1 MEAKK
6 EMGGADNSKCAED
19 VIRRRLLIDGD
30 GTGDDR
36 RLNVLL
42 KSFIKWCNST
52 NETHEESKITHDRML
67 AQLAQ
72 CEFALSKSRLSAAM
86 SAAEL
91 QNYENLSRQ
100 IESGIESAKRSI
112 ESTKLDF
119 QEAKTVRKNRI
130 EYDVMAKVINEQ
142 PDRKATNEKL
152 AQLRKELGS
161 LEETREQLEKK
172 LDMRRK
178 QFHVLVASIH
188 QLQAMLDTNETEDI
202 LEVALYDAFEDEN
215 ETEDSQTVT
224 ANNTTQM
231 EVE

>member
-1 MEAKK
+1 MS
-6 EMGGADNSKCAED
+6 DED

-42 KSFIKWCNST
+42 KAFIKWCNTT
-52 NETHEESKITHDRML
+52 NESVADSQVSHDRML

-72 CEFALSKSRLSAAM
+72 CEFAMTKSELAAQM

-91 QNYENLSRQ
+91 QNYKNLSQ
-100 IESGIESAKRSI
+100 EIEKKILTAKEDIEK
-112 ESTKLDF
+112 TKVEL

-130 EYDVMAKVINEQ
+130 EYDVLAKIINEQ
-142 PDRKATNEKL
+142 PDRKETDEKL
-152 AQLRKELGS
+152 SQLKKELGN
-161 LEETREQLEKK
+161 LEEVREQLERK

-188 QLQAMLDTNETEDI
+188 QLQSMLDDDGDEIADVALDDEAFEEETEI
-202 LEVALYDAFEDEN
+202 VETKQEPMDE
-215 ETEDSQTVT
+215 
-224 ANNTTQM
+224 
-231 EVE
+231 

>member
-1 MEAKK
+1 
-6 EMGGADNSKCAED
+6 MGDED

-42 KSFIKWCNST
+42 KSFIKWCNAT
-52 NETHEESKITHDRML
+52 NEPPGESQVVHDRML

-72 CEFALSKSRLSAAM
+72 CEFALSKSRLSASM

-100 IESGIESAKRSI
+100 IETGIEAAKRDI
-112 ESTKLDF
+112 ESTKLEF
-119 QEAKTVRKNRI
+119 QDAKTVRKNRI
-130 EYDVMAKVINEQ
+130 EYDVLAKVINEQ
-142 PDRKATNEKL
+142 PDRKETDEKL
-152 AQLRKELGS
+152 SQLRRELGS
-161 LEETREQLEKK
+161 LEETREQLERK

-188 QLQAMLDTNETEDI
+188 QLQAMLDDSESEDI
-202 LEVALYDAFEDEN
+202 MEVSLEAFEDDEKP
-215 ETEDSQTVT
+215 TP
-224 ANNTTQM
+224 M
-231 EVE
+231 EIILE